1 MSGGISAVTVGYIAA
16 AAAVVGAAAS
26 IYQGEQAKNA
36 AEANAELSRREG
48 AQQQDAAVAQAE
60 KIRKAA
66 RAQAGAANAALAGSG
81 VSIGDGTAVRIN
93 EQIYKDSESDA
104 FNTLLTGSRRQAT
117 SNAQSSIL
125 INQGQAAQTGGYLNA
140 GASLLSTGASYT
152 KFKGTTK

>member
-1 MSGGISAVTVGYIAA
+1 MGIETTALLAYAAVSS
-16 AAAVVGAAAS
+16 AVVGAGAA
-26 IYQGEQAKNA
+26 IYSGQQQKAAANSNAELQRRQGEQDA
-36 AEANAELSRREG
+36 
-48 AQQQDAAVAQAE
+48 DAAMAQAE

-81 VSIGDGTAVRIN
+81 VSVGDGTAVRIN

-140 GASLLSTGASYT
+140 GASLLSAGASYA
-152 KFKGTTK
+152 KFKGTK